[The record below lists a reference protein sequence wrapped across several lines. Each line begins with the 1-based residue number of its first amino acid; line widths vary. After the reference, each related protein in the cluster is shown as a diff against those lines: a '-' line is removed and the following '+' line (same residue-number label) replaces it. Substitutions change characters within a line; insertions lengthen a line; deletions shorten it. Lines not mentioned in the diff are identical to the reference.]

1 MVDVWGRN
9 RHLMV
14 ELAKVGMALRNATT
28 PDQKQGMEDL
38 MVYLALEL
46 EKRARFSHYFD
57 AETNKGKPV
66 SWWTRAALQFKI
78 GHKVAREMRAGR
90 ADEHWIKQRVEFWLE
105 KAMHYYVNGKIP
117 VFD

>member
-9 RHLMV
+9 RHLLS

-46 EKRARFSHYFD
+46 EKRARFSHYVD
-57 AETNKGKPV
+57 LETGGKTV
-66 SWWTRAALQFKI
+66 SWWRRAALEFKI
-78 GHKVAREMRAGR
+78 GQKVSREMRAGR
-90 ADEHWIKQRVEFWLE
+90 ADEEWIKKRVEFWLE
-105 KAMHYYVNGKIP
+105 KAIPYYVNGKIP
-117 VFD
+117 VFDQ

>member
-9 RHLMV
+9 RHLLV

-46 EKRARFSHYFD
+46 EKRARYSHYFEVE
-57 AETNKGKPV
+57 AKGKDV
-66 SWWTRAALQFKI
+66 SWWRRAVLQFKI
-78 GHKVAREMRAGR
+78 GQKVAREMRSGR
-90 ADEHWIKQRVEFWLE
+90 ADENWIKARVEFWLE
-105 KAMHYYVNGKIP
+105 KAMHYYVHGKIP